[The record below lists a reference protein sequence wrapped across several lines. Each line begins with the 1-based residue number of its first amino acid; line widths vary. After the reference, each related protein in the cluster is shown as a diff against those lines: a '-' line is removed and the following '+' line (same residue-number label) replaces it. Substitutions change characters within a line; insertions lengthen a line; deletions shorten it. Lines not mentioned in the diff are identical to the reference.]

1 MRRRP
6 PVSTRTDTLFPYT
19 TLFRSL
25 AEEGLNAVPPGAVLT
40 PHEGEFVRLFGNLP
54 GSKVERALEAA
65 RRSRSTLI
73 YKGSD
78 SIVAAPDGR
87 AVLSPPGSSWLST
100 AGTGDV
106 LAGLVAA
113 RLAVTGDGFRAAC
126 EALRSEEH
134 PSELQY
140 LMRISYAVFCLKK
153 NN

>member
-1 MRRRP
+1 MILCP
-6 PVSTRTDTLFPYT
+6 PRSTRTYTLFPYT
-19 TLFRSL
+19 TLFRSDVAHRLNDGRFSAVLVGPGLGRGKGASDRLKAVLAAGHPLVLDADALVLL

-87 AVLSPPGSSWLST
+87 AVQVG
-100 AGTGDV
+100 
-106 LAGLVAA
+106 
-113 RLAVTGDGFRAAC
+113 RA
-126 EALRSEEH
+126 H
-134 PSELQY
+134 
-140 LMRISYAVFCLKK
+140 V
-153 NN
+153 